1 MRRQDRTR
9 YRLLGSLAGTFYL
22 AEAIDG
28 EISTGWLQPCNGKAS
43 IPAHW
48 TTDPKLHPR
57 LAGQL
62 ERYFK
67 GEPQAFGSVPTP
79 TGSPFFVRC
88 WSACRA
94 IPPGTTISYAELAK
108 RAGGSPSAAR
118 AAGQAMR
125 RNPLAVIVPCHRVVA
140 SGGSLYGY
148 SGSRDPAGPELA
160 IKRALLELEGAA
172 PRDDDRSV
180 GAFIKP
186 RMGRF
191 A

>member
-1 MRRQDRTR
+1 MRPKDRIR
-9 YRLLGSLAGTFYL
+9 YRLLESPAGTFYL

-28 EISTGWLQPCNGKAS
+28 EISTGWLQPDNGKAA
-43 IPAHW
+43 IPADW
-48 TTDPKLHPR
+48 TPDPKLHPR

-62 ERYFK
+62 EQYFK
-67 GEPQAFGSVPTP
+67 GEPQAFENEPTP

-108 RAGGSPSAAR
+108 RAGGSPNAAR

-140 SGGSLYGY
+140 SGGSLYAY

-160 IKRALLELEGAA
+160 IKRTLLELEGAPSQNTA
-172 PRDDDRSV
+172 R
-180 GAFIKP
+180 
-186 RMGRF
+186 
-191 A
+191 

>member
-1 MRRQDRTR
+1 MRHQDRTR
-9 YRLLGSLAGTFYL
+9 YRLLKSPAGTFYI
-22 AEAIDG
+22 AETADG
-28 EISTGWLQPCNGKAS
+28 RMTAGWLQPGNGKSS

-48 TTDPKLHPR
+48 KPDPNLRPR
-57 LAGQL
+57 LAAQL

-67 GEPQAFGSVPTP
+67 GQPQAFDGVPTP
-79 TGSPFFVRC
+79 TGSPFFERC

-94 IPPGTTISYAELAK
+94 IPPGTTISYAELAR

-160 IKRALLELEGAA
+160 IKRTLLELEGAT
-172 PRDDDRSV
+172 PRDDDKSV
-180 GAFIKP
+180 GH
-186 RMGRF
+186 
-191 A
+191 